1 MSTRVPPR
9 IYVLAGVNGAGKSSI
24 AGAAFREQG
33 GDYYNPDEAARQL
46 RTRQPALSQTDA
58 NSRAWH
64 TGRAL
69 LEEAIAARLDY
80 AFETTLGASTIPRLL
95 AHAAAQG
102 IEVRVWYAGLA
113 TPASRVVTMAV
124 VRTHELTSPLT
135 TLLLPLWEIVPALLA
150 ELCAPS
156 PASRLK
162 SAILWPL
169 PSVSTTPP
177 AEFPRAAVSRMPKCG
192 QGTWA
197 LAGSPQR
204 KNVFWAM
211 S

>member
-1 MSTRVPPR
+1 MSTRVSPR

-46 RTRQPALSQTDA
+46 RTRQPALSQIDA

-113 TPASRVVTMAV
+113 TPALHIARVRA
-124 VRTHELTSPLT
+124 
-135 TLLLPLWEIVPALLA
+135 
-150 ELCAPS
+150 
-156 PASRLK
+156 
-162 SAILWPL
+162 
-169 PSVSTTPP
+169 
-177 AEFPRAAVSRMPKCG
+177 RAAHR
-192 QGTWA
+192 
-197 LAGSPQR
+197 
-204 KNVFWAM
+204 
-211 S
+211 